1 MTREEKA
8 EELSDMY
15 EHNYTVVESNAA
27 YNAALEAME
36 WVLNK
41 AYKWLEEHANEYN
54 VGESVDDLL
63 EDRLIADLREAM
75 EE

>member
-8 EELSDMY
+8 GELSDKY
-15 EHNYTVVESNAA
+15 DNTIAESNAA

-41 AYKWLEEHANEYN
+41 AYKWLEEHANDYN
-54 VGESVDDLL
+54 AGESVDDLL
-63 EDRLIADLREAM
+63 KEQLIDDLREAM
-75 EE
+75 KE